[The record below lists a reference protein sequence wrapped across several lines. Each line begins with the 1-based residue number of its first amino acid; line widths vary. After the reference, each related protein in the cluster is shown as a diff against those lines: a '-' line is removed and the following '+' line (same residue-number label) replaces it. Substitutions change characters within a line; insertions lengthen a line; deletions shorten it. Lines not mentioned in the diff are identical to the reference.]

1 MRWGWGDKAGP
12 QRELAAGPGPSTAPS
27 LPRSDPPHPA
37 VVSRQDLQGGVPP
50 DHQAARAGGRV
61 RPRGVWSAP
70 CGPGAV
76 GSSQVL
82 IRGEGRVLWAGPP
95 GRGGESVRGRGAPPA
110 LSSVT
115 LRFCRSRTVNTS
127 KFSLI
132 RSWAKGQNV
141 SATPVD
147 LCSKSAFAENHPG
160 ALWLERAKPFSSR
173 RGAPAA
179 LLPWAGPAGAAV
191 ASLACPVSLVTGRV
205 SSGLAWGHLP
215 RGPRGVLGQQQANP
229 SAQTVLQAGTPAV
242 TAGPRAQRRGRTG
255 RGRGR
260 SPCWTHSP
268 GSRWPLRRAAR
279 VPAGA

>member
-1 MRWGWGDKAGP
+1 MHRGRGDKAGP
-12 QRELAAGPGPSTAPS
+12 QCELAAGPGPSTAPS

-61 RPRGVWSAP
+61 RPRGVWSTP
-70 CGPGAV
+70 RGPGAV

-82 IRGEGRVLWAGPP
+82 IRGEGRVLRARPP

-147 LCSKSAFAENHPG
+147 LCSKSAFAENH
-160 ALWLERAKPFSSR
+160 LDL
-173 RGAPAA
+173 
-179 LLPWAGPAGAAV
+179 
-191 ASLACPVSLVTGRV
+191 
-205 SSGLAWGHLP
+205 SGLKGQSRFPHAGVPQRLCSP
-215 RGPRGVLGQQQANP
+215 GPGPRGRQWLP
-229 SAQTVLQAGTPAV
+229 SHV
-242 TAGPRAQRRGRTG
+242 
-255 RGRGR
+255 
-260 SPCWTHSP
+260 PC
-268 GSRWPLRRAAR
+268 PL
-279 VPAGA
+279 